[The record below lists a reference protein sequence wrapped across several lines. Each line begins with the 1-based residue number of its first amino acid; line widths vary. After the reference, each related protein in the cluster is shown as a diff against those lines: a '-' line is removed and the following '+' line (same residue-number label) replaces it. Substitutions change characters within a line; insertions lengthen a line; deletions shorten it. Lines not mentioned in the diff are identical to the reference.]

1 MTTLCLERLDIS
13 QPHILHP
20 VPGLSKPPSSGRQ
33 DRPQR
38 PRRALKLSRNAATW
52 RAVALGLTMGV
63 AAAMLI
69 LPAIV
74 GEHPTPP
81 VVEAGSAARTQL
93 PVPPPRRMEIYPDPI
108 AAMNGALPVP

>member
-1 MTTLCLERLDIS
+1 MTTLCLDRLDVS
-13 QPHILHP
+13 QPHLMQP
-20 VPGLSKPPSSGRQ
+20 VPGLPRSPFGGQGR
-33 DRPQR
+33 PHR
-38 PRRALKLSRNAATW
+38 PRNALKLRRNAATW